1 MSLKIFWK
9 FLFILLTIIGN
20 YTIQLKHLTIIFA
33 IVFYFNK
40 IVTSKGDNANDETD
54 SDLTV
59 LSDLNNE
66 DFMFDP
72 KQMERMQM
80 DRLLV
85 GSGVPSPLIL
95 STDTSTQA
103 STTIIALTTA
113 TTTQS
118 KAESDRNL
126 GLIIGLSVGSLIA
139 TGGLIATL
147 ALGIKFIMSRAK
159 FSKITPSPKS
169 LANKASNLKSTQ
181 PKKDPYAGKK
191 RDKQSSDEETEEEE
205 EEDNSEQAEKRKMNE
220 PSNKKIENSRKINIK
235 NTMTDVS
242 V

>member
-20 YTIQLKHLTIIFA
+20 YTIQLKHLRIIFT

-59 LSDLNNE
+59 LTDFENSD
-66 DFMFDP
+66 FIFDP

-85 GSGVPSPLIL
+85 GSGSPLAL